1 MSPAHEEWEGAL
13 TVLSVGEDEATIR
26 DFRCDCRG
34 ETSCRAELGEIV
46 QLLERRRADVAVF
59 YCHPDLAGGLVE
71 QLRRSDKRVPPIV
84 IATHPDGDQ
93 AGVGVCVWLPGLS
106 AAAHPYDIL
115 ARLHQALC
123 AVQGA
128 GPNGGGDRA
137 GSSVAPAGDAA
148 AAIEGPARAQLPDQQ
163 AGAAIGA
170 SPARPPARY
179 EPASPPANP
188 PDGASPN
195 GAAGDS
201 PTADEEPTD
210 AIAIGADDD
219 RTPSAQVS
227 ELGAR
232 LERILE
238 QRLRQKPRA

>member
-71 QLRRSDKRVPPIV
+71 QLRRSDKSVPPIV
-84 IATHPDGDQ
+84 IATHPDSDQ

-115 ARLHQALC
+115 ARLYQALC

-128 GPNGGGDRA
+128 GPNGGGDRS
-137 GSSVAPAGDAA
+137 GSSVVPAGDAA
-148 AAIEGPARAQLPDQQ
+148 AVIEGPARAQ
-163 AGAAIGA
+163 
-170 SPARPPARY
+170 PPARY

-195 GAAGDS
+195 SAAGDS
-201 PTADEEPTD
+201 PTADEDP
-210 AIAIGADDD
+210 AGAVVVGADDD
-219 RTPSAQVS
+219 RAPSAEVS

-238 QRLRQKPRA
+238 QRLRRKPHA